1 MNQFELLWNK
11 YPKRVGKKEA
21 LYYYNEAIKKGETFD
36 TIVQGLD
43 NCIEYLKNEDIP
55 DITIK
60 NGSNWFKGECLDDDY
75 ELVIITMTFHFRHP
89 PGDSSFYLNK
99 FTYRPAT

>member
-21 LYYYNEAIKKGETFD
+21 LYYYNEALKKGETFD
-36 TIVQGLD
+36 TIEQWLD
-43 NCIEYLKNEDIP
+43 NYIEYLKNEYIP

-60 NGSNWFKGECLDDDY
+60 NGSNWFKGECWDDDY
-75 ELVIITMTFHFRHP
+75 EVSYHNIDFPF
-89 PGDSSFYLNK
+89 
-99 FTYRPAT
+99 

>member
-36 TIVQGLD
+36 TIEQGLD
-43 NCIEYLKNEDIP
+43 NYIEYLKNEDIP

-75 ELVIITMTFHFRHP
+75 EVSYHNIDFP
-89 PGDSSFYLNK
+89 FYASPLGIAL
-99 FTYRPAT
+99 FI